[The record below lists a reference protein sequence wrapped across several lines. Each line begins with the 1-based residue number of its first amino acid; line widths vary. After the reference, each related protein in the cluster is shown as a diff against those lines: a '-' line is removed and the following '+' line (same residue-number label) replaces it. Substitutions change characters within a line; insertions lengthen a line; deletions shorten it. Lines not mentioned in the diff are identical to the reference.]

1 MSTLSGQPCTNTS
14 VRPSGEGHAGSTVF
28 TRGWSRDDAGA
39 RIELR
44 VAMADEGDV
53 PRVRALRGSA
63 DAAANGNGR
72 AVTAR
77 MRSARLEA
85 RPGVLVFRGSRKCR
99 HFRGKTLRA
108 HAYLALNTWKSRR
121 RRRCEPTSSRAGSE
135 PPDDRPSRRF
145 RVDYRSRA
153 CNTLE
158 APSTR
163 ADSRRASG
171 LVMTAAAADDAV
183 PSASENPKQRPAD
196 GPRFDRL
203 RPPLRAESLAVLKA
217 QGFERATPVQAATI
231 GLLAGN
237 KDVAVEACTGSGK
250 TLAFVLPLVEI
261 LARAETPFRKH
272 SVGAIVVSPTRELAK
287 QIYDVLVPFLR
298 GLDVEAGEA
307 PRGANGGARAMLLV
321 GGTDAAAD
329 AKRFADGGA
338 TALVGTPGRLDDVM
352 VRCKAMDLK
361 RVELLILDEADR
373 LLSMGFVKTLNA
385 IIARLPKQRRTGLF
399 SATQTEETEELAR
412 AGLRNPV
419 RVTVRDAASQAA
431 AKAATAAGAPAT
443 SAAARGKLPAQ
454 LRLTYKI
461 CPVDRRL
468 WHLREFLRGGD
479 ARGKKT
485 IAYFLTCACVDYFAT
500 ALEPDG
506 PADPNA
512 PDGSSITDARSN
524 ERRAC
529 EVIALHGKMKQSQR
543 EAALS
548 RFARSRDGALLLCTD
563 VAARGLDIP
572 GVDWVVQFDAPQDPA
587 AFVHRVG
594 RTARMGRE
602 GAALLYLAP
611 HEASYVEFLRVRHI
625 KVTQHDGNGS
635 EEAGDANGSRDGV
648 GTRDAAANEA
658 SREATAGD
666 SEEENA
672 SGSEDDDAEEEEDS
686 EDSEDAEDSDD
697 GDDDDDAAARLGAD
711 ELNAALRARS
721 ETNREAMEKGT
732 RAFVS
737 YMRGYKEHHC
747 RFIFRHKELQ
757 LARLA
762 NAMGLLRLPRMKEIR
777 KAPKAATAGF
787 VESAVDPDSVPYA
800 EKAREKQRRGA
811 NAAAAAARAEAEAR
825 GELSGGKAA
834 REKRKR
840 EQAAR
845 EAARANGEKRLTASK
860 RRQQESREDL
870 DDINDDYRAL
880 KKLKKGKISEEE
892 FDFELGFE
900 QPVGG
905 GRDGKN
911 YAEEKRTRDDA
922 RRVAGF
928 QNDRAS
934 RLHGAAAR
942 AAEKKP
948 KPSKP
953 KHLKNSKAK
962 GGGRGAK
969 AMKKKKFGK

>member
-1 MSTLSGQPCTNTS
+1 
-14 VRPSGEGHAGSTVF
+14 
-28 TRGWSRDDAGA
+28 
-39 RIELR
+39 
-44 VAMADEGDV
+44 
-53 PRVRALRGSA
+53 
-63 DAAANGNGR
+63 
-72 AVTAR
+72 
-77 MRSARLEA
+77 
-85 RPGVLVFRGSRKCR
+85 
-99 HFRGKTLRA
+99 
-108 HAYLALNTWKSRR
+108 
-121 RRRCEPTSSRAGSE
+121 
-135 PPDDRPSRRF
+135 
-145 RVDYRSRA
+145 
-153 CNTLE
+153 
-158 APSTR
+158 
-163 ADSRRASG
+163 
-171 LVMTAAAADDAV
+171 MTAAAADDAA
-183 PSASENPKQRPAD
+183 PGKIPKQRPAD
-196 GPRFDRL
+196 GPRFDHL
-203 RPPLRAESLAVLKA
+203 QPPLRVESLAVLKA

-287 QIYDVLVPFLR
+287 QIYDVLVPFLSAMNQTPEM
-298 GLDVEAGEA
+298 LAKA
-307 PRGANGGARAMLLV
+307 KAAKAARAMLLV

-329 AKRFADGGA
+329 AKTFAEKGA
-338 TALVGTPGRLDDVM
+338 VALVGTPGRLDDVM
-352 VRCKAMDLK
+352 VRSKVMDLK
-361 RVELLILDEADR
+361 RVDLLILDEADR
-373 LLSMGFVKTLNA
+373 LLSMGFMKTLNA
-385 IIARLPKQRRTGLF
+385 IVARLPKQRRTGLF

-431 AKAATAAGAPAT
+431 AKAAVAAGAPAT

-479 ARGKKT
+479 ARGKKV

-500 ALEPDG
+500 ALEPGG

-512 PDGSSITDARSN
+512 TDGRRLGSDAIRRENLTGSSS
-524 ERRAC
+524 C

-548 RFARSRDGALLLCTD
+548 RFADANDGALLLCTD

-611 HEASYVEFLRVRHI
+611 HEASYVEFLEVRHI
-625 KVTQHDGNGS
+625 KVTAHDAATKAQGGGGEDGSSHGVSAGAHAEADAEADASDAHEAGREATGEGS
-635 EEAGDANGSRDGV
+635 EEEDASVSEGG
-648 GTRDAAANEA
+648 
-658 SREATAGD
+658 
-666 SEEENA
+666 EEE
-672 SGSEDDDAEEEEDS
+672 EEEEEEDS
-686 EDSEDAEDSDD
+686 EDSD
-697 GDDDDDAAARLGAD
+697 DDDDDARVGAD

-757 LARLA
+757 LAKLA
-762 NAMGLLRLPRMKEIR
+762 SAVGLLRLPRMKEIR

-787 VESAVDPDSVPYA
+787 AESAVDPDSVPYA
-800 EKAREKQRRGA
+800 EKAREKQRRAA

-840 EQAAR
+840 EDAAK
-845 EAARANGEKRLTASK
+845 EAERKNGEKRLTASK

-905 GRDGKN
+905 GRDGRE
-911 YAEEKRTRDDA
+911 YAENKRARDDA
-922 RRVAGF
+922 RRNGTFGF
-928 QNDRAS
+928 RDDRAS
-934 RLHGAAAR
+934 RLYGAAAK
-942 AAEKKP
+942 AADKKP

>member
-1 MSTLSGQPCTNTS
+1 
-14 VRPSGEGHAGSTVF
+14 
-28 TRGWSRDDAGA
+28 
-39 RIELR
+39 
-44 VAMADEGDV
+44 
-53 PRVRALRGSA
+53 
-63 DAAANGNGR
+63 
-72 AVTAR
+72 
-77 MRSARLEA
+77 
-85 RPGVLVFRGSRKCR
+85 
-99 HFRGKTLRA
+99 
-108 HAYLALNTWKSRR
+108 
-121 RRRCEPTSSRAGSE
+121 
-135 PPDDRPSRRF
+135 
-145 RVDYRSRA
+145 
-153 CNTLE
+153 
-158 APSTR
+158 
-163 ADSRRASG
+163 
-171 LVMTAAAADDAV
+171 MTAAAADDAA
-183 PSASENPKQRPAD
+183 PGKIPKQRPAD
-196 GPRFDRL
+196 GPRFDHL
-203 RPPLRAESLAVLKA
+203 QPPLRAESLAVLKA

-287 QIYDVLVPFLR
+287 QIYDVLVPFLSAI
-298 GLDVEAGEA
+298 ETPSTAKA
-307 PRGANGGARAMLLV
+307 KAKARAMLLV

-329 AKRFADGGA
+329 AKTFAENGA
-338 TALVGTPGRLDDVM
+338 VALVGTPGRLDDVM
-352 VRCKAMDLK
+352 VRSKVMDLK
-361 RVELLILDEADR
+361 RVDLLILDEADR
-373 LLSMGFVKTLNA
+373 LLSMGFMKTLNA
-385 IIARLPKQRRTGLF
+385 IVARLPKQRRTGLF

-431 AKAATAAGAPAT
+431 AKAAVAAGAPAT

-479 ARGKKT
+479 ARGKKV

-500 ALEPDG
+500 ALEPGG

-512 PDGSSITDARSN
+512 TDGRRLGSDAVRRENLTESSS
-524 ERRAC
+524 C

-548 RFARSRDGALLLCTD
+548 RFAEANDGALLLCTD

-611 HEASYVEFLRVRHI
+611 HEASYVEFLEVRHI
-625 KVTQHDGNGS
+625 KVTPHDAATKAREGGGEDGSSHGVSAGAHAEADADASASDAHEAGREATEEGS
-635 EEAGDANGSRDGV
+635 EEEDASVSEGGD
-648 GTRDAAANEA
+648 
-658 SREATAGD
+658 
-666 SEEENA
+666 
-672 SGSEDDDAEEEEDS
+672 EEEEDS
-686 EDSEDAEDSDD
+686 EDSEDS
-697 GDDDDDAAARLGAD
+697 DDDAARVGAD
-711 ELNAALRARS
+711 GLNAALRARS

-747 RFIFRHKELQ
+747 RFIFRYKELQ
-757 LARLA
+757 LAKLA
-762 NAMGLLRLPRMKEIR
+762 SAVGLLRLPRMKEIR

-787 VESAVDPDSVPYA
+787 EESAVDPDSVPYA
-800 EKAREKQRRGA
+800 EKAREKQRCAA

-825 GELSGGKAA
+825 GELSGGEGA

-840 EQAAR
+840 EDAAR
-845 EAARANGEKRLTASK
+845 EAERKNGEKRLTASK

-905 GRDGKN
+905 GRDGRE
-911 YAEEKRTRDDA
+911 YAENKRARDDA
-922 RRVAGF
+922 RRNGTFGF
-928 QNDRAS
+928 RDDRAS
-934 RLHGAAAR
+934 RLYGAAAK
-942 AAEKKP
+942 AADKKP

>member
-1 MSTLSGQPCTNTS
+1 
-14 VRPSGEGHAGSTVF
+14 
-28 TRGWSRDDAGA
+28 
-39 RIELR
+39 
-44 VAMADEGDV
+44 
-53 PRVRALRGSA
+53 
-63 DAAANGNGR
+63 
-72 AVTAR
+72 
-77 MRSARLEA
+77 
-85 RPGVLVFRGSRKCR
+85 
-99 HFRGKTLRA
+99 
-108 HAYLALNTWKSRR
+108 
-121 RRRCEPTSSRAGSE
+121 
-135 PPDDRPSRRF
+135 
-145 RVDYRSRA
+145 
-153 CNTLE
+153 
-158 APSTR
+158 
-163 ADSRRASG
+163 
-171 LVMTAAAADDAV
+171 MTAAAADDAA
-183 PSASENPKQRPAD
+183 PGKIPKQRPAD
-196 GPRFDRL
+196 GPRFDHL
-203 RPPLRAESLAVLKA
+203 QPPLRAESLAVLRA

-287 QIYDVLVPFLR
+287 QIYDVLVPFLSAI
-298 GLDVEAGEA
+298 ETPSTAKA
-307 PRGANGGARAMLLV
+307 KAKARAMLLV

-329 AKRFADGGA
+329 AKTFAENGA
-338 TALVGTPGRLDDVM
+338 VALVGTPGRLDDVM
-352 VRCKAMDLK
+352 VRSKVMDLK
-361 RVELLILDEADR
+361 CVDLLILDEADR
-373 LLSMGFVKTLNA
+373 LLSMGFMKTLNA
-385 IIARLPKQRRTGLF
+385 IVARLPKQRRTGLF

-431 AKAATAAGAPAT
+431 AKAAVAAGAPAT

-479 ARGKKT
+479 ARGKKV

-500 ALEPDG
+500 ALEPGG

-512 PDGSSITDARSN
+512 TDGRRLGSDAVRRENLTESSS
-524 ERRAC
+524 C

-548 RFARSRDGALLLCTD
+548 RFAEANDGALLLCTD

-611 HEASYVEFLRVRHI
+611 HEASYVEFLEVRHI
-625 KVTQHDGNGS
+625 KVTPHDAATKARGGGGEDGSSHGVSDGAHAEADADASASDAHEAGREATEEGS
-635 EEAGDANGSRDGV
+635 EEEDASVSEGGD
-648 GTRDAAANEA
+648 
-658 SREATAGD
+658 
-666 SEEENA
+666 
-672 SGSEDDDAEEEEDS
+672 EEEEDS
-686 EDSEDAEDSDD
+686 EDSD
-697 GDDDDDAAARLGAD
+697 DDDDDAARVGAD
-711 ELNAALRARS
+711 GLNAALRARS

-747 RFIFRHKELQ
+747 RFIFRYKELQ
-757 LARLA
+757 LAKLA
-762 NAMGLLRLPRMKEIR
+762 SAVGLLRLPRMKEIR

-787 VESAVDPDSVPYA
+787 EESAVDPDSVPYA
-800 EKAREKQRRGA
+800 EKAREKQRRAA

-825 GELSGGKAA
+825 GELSGGKGA

-840 EQAAR
+840 EDAAR
-845 EAARANGEKRLTASK
+845 EAERKNGEKRLTASK
-860 RRQQESREDL
+860 RRQQESRENL

-905 GRDGKN
+905 GRDGRE
-911 YAEEKRTRDDA
+911 YAENKRARDDA
-922 RRVAGF
+922 RRNGTFGF
-928 QNDRAS
+928 RDDRAS
-934 RLHGAAAR
+934 RLYGAAAK
-942 AAEKKP
+942 AADKKP

>member
-1 MSTLSGQPCTNTS
+1 
-14 VRPSGEGHAGSTVF
+14 
-28 TRGWSRDDAGA
+28 
-39 RIELR
+39 
-44 VAMADEGDV
+44 
-53 PRVRALRGSA
+53 
-63 DAAANGNGR
+63 
-72 AVTAR
+72 
-77 MRSARLEA
+77 
-85 RPGVLVFRGSRKCR
+85 
-99 HFRGKTLRA
+99 
-108 HAYLALNTWKSRR
+108 
-121 RRRCEPTSSRAGSE
+121 
-135 PPDDRPSRRF
+135 
-145 RVDYRSRA
+145 
-153 CNTLE
+153 
-158 APSTR
+158 
-163 ADSRRASG
+163 
-171 LVMTAAAADDAV
+171 MTAAAADDAA
-183 PSASENPKQRPAD
+183 PGKIPKQRPAD
-196 GPRFDRL
+196 GPRFDHL
-203 RPPLRAESLAVLKA
+203 QPPLRAESLAVLKA

-250 TLAFVLPLVEI
+250 PLAFVLPLVEI

-272 SVGAIVVSPTRELAK
+272 SVRAIVVSPTRELAK
-287 QIYDVLVPFLR
+287 QIYDVLVPFLSAI
-298 GLDVEAGEA
+298 ETPSTAKA
-307 PRGANGGARAMLLV
+307 KAKARAMLLV

-329 AKRFADGGA
+329 AKTFAENGA
-338 TALVGTPGRLDDVM
+338 VALVGTPGRLDDVM
-352 VRCKAMDLK
+352 VRSKVMDLK
-361 RVELLILDEADR
+361 RVDLLILDEADR
-373 LLSMGFVKTLNA
+373 LLSMGFMKTLNA
-385 IIARLPKQRRTGLF
+385 IVARLPKQRRTGLF

-431 AKAATAAGAPAT
+431 AKAAVAAGAPAT

-479 ARGKKT
+479 ARGKKV

-500 ALEPDG
+500 ALEPGG

-512 PDGSSITDARSN
+512 TDGRHLGSDAVRRENLTESSS
-524 ERRAC
+524 C

-548 RFARSRDGALLLCTD
+548 RFAEAKDGALLLCTD

-611 HEASYVEFLRVRHI
+611 HEASYVEFLEVRHI
-625 KVTQHDGNGS
+625 KVTPHDAATKARGGGGEDGSSHGVSAGAHAEADADASASDAHEAGREATEEGS
-635 EEAGDANGSRDGV
+635 EEEDASVSEGGD
-648 GTRDAAANEA
+648 
-658 SREATAGD
+658 
-666 SEEENA
+666 
-672 SGSEDDDAEEEEDS
+672 EEEEDS
-686 EDSEDAEDSDD
+686 EDSEDSD
-697 GDDDDDAAARLGAD
+697 DDDDDAARVGAD
-711 ELNAALRARS
+711 GLNAALRARS

-747 RFIFRHKELQ
+747 RFIFRYKELQ
-757 LARLA
+757 LAKLA
-762 NAMGLLRLPRMKEIR
+762 SAFGLLRLPRMKEIR

-787 VESAVDPDSVPYA
+787 EESAVDPDSVPYA
-800 EKAREKQRRGA
+800 EKAREKQRRAA

-825 GELSGGKAA
+825 GELSGGKGA

-840 EQAAR
+840 EDAAR
-845 EAARANGEKRLTASK
+845 EAERKNGEKRLTASK

-905 GRDGKN
+905 GRDGRE
-911 YAEEKRTRDDA
+911 YAENKRARDDA
-922 RRVAGF
+922 RRNGTFGF
-928 QNDRAS
+928 RDDRAS
-934 RLHGAAAR
+934 RLYGAAAK
-942 AAEKKP
+942 AADKKP

>member
-1 MSTLSGQPCTNTS
+1 
-14 VRPSGEGHAGSTVF
+14 
-28 TRGWSRDDAGA
+28 
-39 RIELR
+39 
-44 VAMADEGDV
+44 
-53 PRVRALRGSA
+53 
-63 DAAANGNGR
+63 
-72 AVTAR
+72 
-77 MRSARLEA
+77 
-85 RPGVLVFRGSRKCR
+85 
-99 HFRGKTLRA
+99 
-108 HAYLALNTWKSRR
+108 
-121 RRRCEPTSSRAGSE
+121 
-135 PPDDRPSRRF
+135 
-145 RVDYRSRA
+145 
-153 CNTLE
+153 
-158 APSTR
+158 
-163 ADSRRASG
+163 
-171 LVMTAAAADDAV
+171 MTAAAADDAA
-183 PSASENPKQRPAD
+183 PGKIPKQRPAD
-196 GPRFDRL
+196 GPRFDHL
-203 RPPLRAESLAVLKA
+203 QPPLRVESLAVLKA

-287 QIYDVLVPFLR
+287 QIYDVLVPFLSAINQTPEM
-298 GLDVEAGEA
+298 LAKA
-307 PRGANGGARAMLLV
+307 KAAKAARAMLLV

-329 AKRFADGGA
+329 AKTFAEKGA
-338 TALVGTPGRLDDVM
+338 VALVGTPGRLDDVM
-352 VRCKAMDLK
+352 VRSKVMDLK
-361 RVELLILDEADR
+361 RVDLLILDEADR
-373 LLSMGFVKTLNA
+373 LLSMGFMKTLNA
-385 IIARLPKQRRTGLF
+385 IVARLPKQRRTGLF

-431 AKAATAAGAPAT
+431 AKAAVAAGAPAT

-479 ARGKKT
+479 ARGKKV

-500 ALEPDG
+500 ALEPGG

-512 PDGSSITDARSN
+512 TDGRRLGSDAIRRENLTGSSS
-524 ERRAC
+524 C

-548 RFARSRDGALLLCTD
+548 RFADANDGALLLCTD

-611 HEASYVEFLRVRHI
+611 HEASYVEFLEVRHI
-625 KVTQHDGNGS
+625 KVTAHDAATKAQGGGGEDGSSHGVSAGAHAEADAEADASDAHEAGREATGEGS
-635 EEAGDANGSRDGV
+635 EEEDASVSEGG
-648 GTRDAAANEA
+648 
-658 SREATAGD
+658 
-666 SEEENA
+666 EEE
-672 SGSEDDDAEEEEDS
+672 EEEEEEDS
-686 EDSEDAEDSDD
+686 EDSD
-697 GDDDDDAAARLGAD
+697 DDDDDARVGAD

-757 LARLA
+757 LAKLA
-762 NAMGLLRLPRMKEIR
+762 SAVGLLRLPRMKEIR

-787 VESAVDPDSVPYA
+787 AESAVDPDSVPYA
-800 EKAREKQRRGA
+800 EKAREKQRRAA

-840 EQAAR
+840 EDAAK
-845 EAARANGEKRLTASK
+845 EAERKNGEKRLTASK

-905 GRDGKN
+905 GRDGRE
-911 YAEEKRTRDDA
+911 YAENKRARDDA
-922 RRVAGF
+922 RRNGTFGF
-928 QNDRAS
+928 RDDRAS
-934 RLHGAAAR
+934 RLYGAAAK
-942 AAEKKP
+942 AADKKP

>member
-1 MSTLSGQPCTNTS
+1 
-14 VRPSGEGHAGSTVF
+14 
-28 TRGWSRDDAGA
+28 
-39 RIELR
+39 
-44 VAMADEGDV
+44 
-53 PRVRALRGSA
+53 
-63 DAAANGNGR
+63 
-72 AVTAR
+72 
-77 MRSARLEA
+77 
-85 RPGVLVFRGSRKCR
+85 
-99 HFRGKTLRA
+99 
-108 HAYLALNTWKSRR
+108 
-121 RRRCEPTSSRAGSE
+121 
-135 PPDDRPSRRF
+135 
-145 RVDYRSRA
+145 
-153 CNTLE
+153 
-158 APSTR
+158 
-163 ADSRRASG
+163 
-171 LVMTAAAADDAV
+171 MTAAAADDAA
-183 PSASENPKQRPAD
+183 PGKIPKQRPAD
-196 GPRFDRL
+196 GPRFDHL
-203 RPPLRAESLAVLKA
+203 QPPLRAESLAVLKA

-287 QIYDVLVPFLR
+287 QIYDVLVPFLSAINQTPEM
-298 GLDVEAGEA
+298 LAKA
-307 PRGANGGARAMLLV
+307 KAAKAARAMLLV

-329 AKRFADGGA
+329 AKTFAEKGA
-338 TALVGTPGRLDDVM
+338 VALVGTPGRLDDVM
-352 VRCKAMDLK
+352 VRSKVMDLK
-361 RVELLILDEADR
+361 RVDLLILDEADR
-373 LLSMGFVKTLNA
+373 LLSMGFMKTLNA
-385 IIARLPKQRRTGLF
+385 IVARLPKQRRTGLF

-431 AKAATAAGAPAT
+431 AKAAVAAGAPAT

-479 ARGKKT
+479 ARGKKV

-500 ALEPDG
+500 ALEPGG

-512 PDGSSITDARSN
+512 TDGRRLLGSDAVRRENLTESSS
-524 ERRAC
+524 C

-548 RFARSRDGALLLCTD
+548 RFAEANDGALLLCTD

-611 HEASYVEFLRVRHI
+611 HEASYVEFLEVRHI
-625 KVTQHDGNGS
+625 KVTPHDAATKARGGGGEDGSSHGVSAGAHAETDAEADASDAHEAGREATGEGS
-635 EEAGDANGSRDGV
+635 EEEDASVSEGG
-648 GTRDAAANEA
+648 
-658 SREATAGD
+658 
-666 SEEENA
+666 EEE
-672 SGSEDDDAEEEEDS
+672 EEEEDS
-686 EDSEDAEDSDD
+686 EDS
-697 GDDDDDAAARLGAD
+697 DDDDDDDEDARVGAD
-711 ELNAALRARS
+711 GLNAALRARS

-757 LARLA
+757 LAKLA
-762 NAMGLLRLPRMKEIR
+762 SAVGLLRLPRMKEIR

-787 VESAVDPDSVPYA
+787 AESAVDPDSVPYA
-800 EKAREKQRRGA
+800 EKAREKQRRAA

-840 EQAAR
+840 EDAAK
-845 EAARANGEKRLTASK
+845 EAERKNGEKRLTASK

-905 GRDGKN
+905 GRDGRE
-911 YAEEKRTRDDA
+911 YAENKRARDDA
-922 RRVAGF
+922 RRNGTFGF
-928 QNDRAS
+928 RDDRAS
-934 RLHGAAAR
+934 RLHGAAAK
-942 AAEKKP
+942 AADKKP

>member
-1 MSTLSGQPCTNTS
+1 
-14 VRPSGEGHAGSTVF
+14 
-28 TRGWSRDDAGA
+28 
-39 RIELR
+39 
-44 VAMADEGDV
+44 
-53 PRVRALRGSA
+53 
-63 DAAANGNGR
+63 
-72 AVTAR
+72 
-77 MRSARLEA
+77 
-85 RPGVLVFRGSRKCR
+85 
-99 HFRGKTLRA
+99 
-108 HAYLALNTWKSRR
+108 
-121 RRRCEPTSSRAGSE
+121 
-135 PPDDRPSRRF
+135 
-145 RVDYRSRA
+145 
-153 CNTLE
+153 
-158 APSTR
+158 
-163 ADSRRASG
+163 
-171 LVMTAAAADDAV
+171 MTAAAADDAA
-183 PSASENPKQRPAD
+183 PGKIPKQRPAD
-196 GPRFDRL
+196 GPRFDHL
-203 RPPLRAESLAVLKA
+203 QPPLRAESLAVLRA

-287 QIYDVLVPFLR
+287 QIYDVLVPFLSAI
-298 GLDVEAGEA
+298 ETPSTAKA
-307 PRGANGGARAMLLV
+307 KAKARAMLLV

-329 AKRFADGGA
+329 AKTFAENGA
-338 TALVGTPGRLDDVM
+338 VALVGTPGRLDDVM
-352 VRCKAMDLK
+352 VRSKVMDLK
-361 RVELLILDEADR
+361 RVDLLILDEADR
-373 LLSMGFVKTLNA
+373 LLSMGFMKTLNA
-385 IIARLPKQRRTGLF
+385 IVARLPKQRRTGLF

-431 AKAATAAGAPAT
+431 AKAAVAAGAPAT

-479 ARGKKT
+479 ARGKKV

-500 ALEPDG
+500 ALEPGG

-512 PDGSSITDARSN
+512 TDGRRLGSDAVRRENLTESSS
-524 ERRAC
+524 C

-548 RFARSRDGALLLCTD
+548 RFAEANDGALLLCTD

-611 HEASYVEFLRVRHI
+611 HEASYVEFLEVRHI
-625 KVTQHDGNGS
+625 KVTPHDATTKARGGGGEDGSSHGVSDGAHAEADADASASDAHEAGREATEEGS
-635 EEAGDANGSRDGV
+635 EEEDASVSEGGD
-648 GTRDAAANEA
+648 
-658 SREATAGD
+658 
-666 SEEENA
+666 
-672 SGSEDDDAEEEEDS
+672 EEEEDS
-686 EDSEDAEDSDD
+686 EDSD
-697 GDDDDDAAARLGAD
+697 DDDDDAARVGAD
-711 ELNAALRARS
+711 GLNAALRARS

-747 RFIFRHKELQ
+747 RFIFRYKELQ
-757 LARLA
+757 LAKLA
-762 NAMGLLRLPRMKEIR
+762 SAVGLLRLPRMKEIR

-787 VESAVDPDSVPYA
+787 EESAVDPDSVPYA
-800 EKAREKQRRGA
+800 EKAREKQRRAA

-825 GELSGGKAA
+825 GELSGGKGA

-840 EQAAR
+840 EDAAR
-845 EAARANGEKRLTASK
+845 EAERKNGEKRLTASK
-860 RRQQESREDL
+860 RRQQESRENL

-905 GRDGKN
+905 GRDGRE
-911 YAEEKRTRDDA
+911 YAENKRARDDA
-922 RRVAGF
+922 RRNGTFGF
-928 QNDRAS
+928 RDDRAS
-934 RLHGAAAR
+934 RLYGAAAK
-942 AAEKKP
+942 AADKKP

>member
-1 MSTLSGQPCTNTS
+1 
-14 VRPSGEGHAGSTVF
+14 
-28 TRGWSRDDAGA
+28 
-39 RIELR
+39 
-44 VAMADEGDV
+44 
-53 PRVRALRGSA
+53 
-63 DAAANGNGR
+63 
-72 AVTAR
+72 
-77 MRSARLEA
+77 
-85 RPGVLVFRGSRKCR
+85 
-99 HFRGKTLRA
+99 
-108 HAYLALNTWKSRR
+108 
-121 RRRCEPTSSRAGSE
+121 
-135 PPDDRPSRRF
+135 
-145 RVDYRSRA
+145 
-153 CNTLE
+153 
-158 APSTR
+158 
-163 ADSRRASG
+163 
-171 LVMTAAAADDAV
+171 MTAAAADDAA
-183 PSASENPKQRPAD
+183 PGKIPKQRPAD
-196 GPRFDRL
+196 GPRFDHL
-203 RPPLRAESLAVLKA
+203 HPPLRAESLAVLKA

-287 QIYDVLVPFLR
+287 QIYDVLVPFLSAI
-298 GLDVEAGEA
+298 ETPSTAKA
-307 PRGANGGARAMLLV
+307 KAKARAMLLV

-329 AKRFADGGA
+329 AKTFAENGA
-338 TALVGTPGRLDDVM
+338 VALVGTPGRLDDVM
-352 VRCKAMDLK
+352 VRSKVMDLK
-361 RVELLILDEADR
+361 RVDLLILDEADR
-373 LLSMGFVKTLNA
+373 LLSMGFMKTLNA
-385 IIARLPKQRRTGLF
+385 IVARLPKQRRTGLF

-431 AKAATAAGAPAT
+431 AKAAVAAGAPAT

-479 ARGKKT
+479 ARGKKV

-500 ALEPDG
+500 ALEPGG

-512 PDGSSITDARSN
+512 TDGRRLGSDAVRRENLTESSS
-524 ERRAC
+524 C

-548 RFARSRDGALLLCTD
+548 RFAEANDGALLLCTD

-611 HEASYVEFLRVRHI
+611 HEASYVEFLEVRHI
-625 KVTQHDGNGS
+625 KVTPHDAATKAREGGGEDGSSHGVSAGAHAEADADASASDAHEAGREATEEGS
-635 EEAGDANGSRDGV
+635 EEEDASVSEGGD
-648 GTRDAAANEA
+648 
-658 SREATAGD
+658 
-666 SEEENA
+666 
-672 SGSEDDDAEEEEDS
+672 EEEEDS
-686 EDSEDAEDSDD
+686 EDSEDS
-697 GDDDDDAAARLGAD
+697 DDDAARVGAD
-711 ELNAALRARS
+711 GLNAALRARS

-747 RFIFRHKELQ
+747 RFIFRYKELQ
-757 LARLA
+757 LAKLA
-762 NAMGLLRLPRMKEIR
+762 SAVGLLRLPRMKEIR

-787 VESAVDPDSVPYA
+787 EESAVDPDSVPYA
-800 EKAREKQRRGA
+800 EKAREKQRCAA

-825 GELSGGKAA
+825 GELSGGEGA

-840 EQAAR
+840 EDAAR
-845 EAARANGEKRLTASK
+845 EAERKNGEKRLTASK

-905 GRDGKN
+905 GRDGRE
-911 YAEEKRTRDDA
+911 YAENKRARDDA
-922 RRVAGF
+922 RRNGTFGF
-928 QNDRAS
+928 RDDRAS
-934 RLHGAAAR
+934 RLYGAAAK
-942 AAEKKP
+942 AADKKP

>member
-1 MSTLSGQPCTNTS
+1 
-14 VRPSGEGHAGSTVF
+14 
-28 TRGWSRDDAGA
+28 
-39 RIELR
+39 
-44 VAMADEGDV
+44 
-53 PRVRALRGSA
+53 
-63 DAAANGNGR
+63 
-72 AVTAR
+72 
-77 MRSARLEA
+77 
-85 RPGVLVFRGSRKCR
+85 
-99 HFRGKTLRA
+99 
-108 HAYLALNTWKSRR
+108 
-121 RRRCEPTSSRAGSE
+121 
-135 PPDDRPSRRF
+135 
-145 RVDYRSRA
+145 
-153 CNTLE
+153 
-158 APSTR
+158 
-163 ADSRRASG
+163 
-171 LVMTAAAADDAV
+171 MTAAAADDAA
-183 PSASENPKQRPAD
+183 PGKIPKQRPAD
-196 GPRFDRL
+196 GPRFDHL
-203 RPPLRAESLAVLKA
+203 QPPLRVESLAVLKA

-287 QIYDVLVPFLR
+287 QIYDVLVPFLSAINQTPEM
-298 GLDVEAGEA
+298 LAKA
-307 PRGANGGARAMLLV
+307 KAAKAARAMLLV

-329 AKRFADGGA
+329 AKTFAEKGA
-338 TALVGTPGRLDDVM
+338 VALVGTPGRLDDVM
-352 VRCKAMDLK
+352 VRSKVMDLK
-361 RVELLILDEADR
+361 RVDLLILDEADR
-373 LLSMGFVKTLNA
+373 LLSMGFMKTLNA
-385 IIARLPKQRRTGLF
+385 IVARLPKQRRTGLF

-431 AKAATAAGAPAT
+431 AKAAVAAGAPAT

-479 ARGKKT
+479 ARGKKV

-500 ALEPDG
+500 ALEPGG

-512 PDGSSITDARSN
+512 TDGRRLGSDAIRRENLTGSSS
-524 ERRAC
+524 C

-548 RFARSRDGALLLCTD
+548 RFADANDGALLLCTD

-611 HEASYVEFLRVRHI
+611 HEASYVEFLEVRHI
-625 KVTQHDGNGS
+625 KVTAHDAATKAQGGGGEDGSSHGVSAGAHAEADAEADASDAHEAGREATGEGS
-635 EEAGDANGSRDGV
+635 EEEDASVSEGG
-648 GTRDAAANEA
+648 
-658 SREATAGD
+658 
-666 SEEENA
+666 EEE
-672 SGSEDDDAEEEEDS
+672 EEEEEEDS
-686 EDSEDAEDSDD
+686 EDSD
-697 GDDDDDAAARLGAD
+697 DDDDDARVGAD

-757 LARLA
+757 LAKLA
-762 NAMGLLRLPRMKEIR
+762 SAVGLLRLPRMKEIR

-787 VESAVDPDSVPYA
+787 AESAVDPDSVPYA
-800 EKAREKQRRGA
+800 EKAREKQRRAA

-840 EQAAR
+840 EDAAK
-845 EAARANGEKRLTASK
+845 EAERKNGEKRLTASK

-905 GRDGKN
+905 GRDGRE
-911 YAEEKRTRDDA
+911 YAENKRARDDV
-922 RRVAGF
+922 RRNGTFGF
-928 QNDRAS
+928 RDDRAS
-934 RLHGAAAR
+934 RLYGAAAK
-942 AAEKKP
+942 AADKKP

>member
-1 MSTLSGQPCTNTS
+1 
-14 VRPSGEGHAGSTVF
+14 
-28 TRGWSRDDAGA
+28 
-39 RIELR
+39 
-44 VAMADEGDV
+44 
-53 PRVRALRGSA
+53 
-63 DAAANGNGR
+63 
-72 AVTAR
+72 
-77 MRSARLEA
+77 
-85 RPGVLVFRGSRKCR
+85 
-99 HFRGKTLRA
+99 
-108 HAYLALNTWKSRR
+108 
-121 RRRCEPTSSRAGSE
+121 
-135 PPDDRPSRRF
+135 
-145 RVDYRSRA
+145 
-153 CNTLE
+153 
-158 APSTR
+158 
-163 ADSRRASG
+163 
-171 LVMTAAAADDAV
+171 MTAAAADDAA
-183 PSASENPKQRPAD
+183 PGKIPKQRPAD
-196 GPRFDRL
+196 GPRFDHL
-203 RPPLRAESLAVLKA
+203 QPPIRAESLAVLKA

-287 QIYDVLVPFLR
+287 QIYDVLVPFLSAINQTPEM
-298 GLDVEAGEA
+298 LAKA
-307 PRGANGGARAMLLV
+307 KAAKAARAMLLV

-329 AKRFADGGA
+329 AKTFAEKGA
-338 TALVGTPGRLDDVM
+338 VALVGTPGRLDDVM
-352 VRCKAMDLK
+352 VRSKVMDLK
-361 RVELLILDEADR
+361 RVDLLILDEADR
-373 LLSMGFVKTLNA
+373 LLSMGFMKTLNA
-385 IIARLPKQRRTGLF
+385 IVARLPKQRRTGLF

-431 AKAATAAGAPAT
+431 AKAAVAAGAPAT

-479 ARGKKT
+479 ARGKKV

-500 ALEPDG
+500 ALEPGG

-512 PDGSSITDARSN
+512 TDGRRLGSDAIRRENLTGSSS
-524 ERRAC
+524 C

-548 RFARSRDGALLLCTD
+548 RFADANDGALLLCTD

-611 HEASYVEFLRVRHI
+611 HEASYVEFLEVRHI
-625 KVTQHDGNGS
+625 KVTAHDAATKAQGGGGEDGSSHGVSAGAHAEADAEADASDAHEAGREATGEGS
-635 EEAGDANGSRDGV
+635 EEEDASVSEGG
-648 GTRDAAANEA
+648 
-658 SREATAGD
+658 
-666 SEEENA
+666 EEE
-672 SGSEDDDAEEEEDS
+672 EEEEEEDS
-686 EDSEDAEDSDD
+686 EDSD
-697 GDDDDDAAARLGAD
+697 DDDDDARVGAD

-757 LARLA
+757 LAKLA
-762 NAMGLLRLPRMKEIR
+762 SAVGLLRLPRMKEIR

-787 VESAVDPDSVPYA
+787 AESAVDPDSVPYA
-800 EKAREKQRRGA
+800 EKAREKQRRAA

-840 EQAAR
+840 EDAAK
-845 EAARANGEKRLTASK
+845 EAERKNGEKRLTASK

-905 GRDGKN
+905 GRDGRE
-911 YAEEKRTRDDA
+911 YAENKRARDDV
-922 RRVAGF
+922 RRNGTFGF
-928 QNDRAS
+928 RDDRAS
-934 RLHGAAAR
+934 RLYGAAAK
-942 AAEKKP
+942 AADKKP

>member
-1 MSTLSGQPCTNTS
+1 
-14 VRPSGEGHAGSTVF
+14 
-28 TRGWSRDDAGA
+28 
-39 RIELR
+39 
-44 VAMADEGDV
+44 
-53 PRVRALRGSA
+53 
-63 DAAANGNGR
+63 
-72 AVTAR
+72 
-77 MRSARLEA
+77 
-85 RPGVLVFRGSRKCR
+85 
-99 HFRGKTLRA
+99 
-108 HAYLALNTWKSRR
+108 
-121 RRRCEPTSSRAGSE
+121 
-135 PPDDRPSRRF
+135 
-145 RVDYRSRA
+145 
-153 CNTLE
+153 
-158 APSTR
+158 
-163 ADSRRASG
+163 
-171 LVMTAAAADDAV
+171 MTAAAADDAA
-183 PSASENPKQRPAD
+183 PGKIPKQRPAD
-196 GPRFDRL
+196 GPRFDHL
-203 RPPLRAESLAVLKA
+203 QPPLRAESLAVLKA

-287 QIYDVLVPFLR
+287 QIYDVLVPFLSAI
-298 GLDVEAGEA
+298 ETPSTAKA
-307 PRGANGGARAMLLV
+307 KAKARAMLLV

-329 AKRFADGGA
+329 AKTFAENGA
-338 TALVGTPGRLDDVM
+338 VALVGTPGRLDDVM
-352 VRCKAMDLK
+352 VRSKVMDLK
-361 RVELLILDEADR
+361 RVDLLILDEADR
-373 LLSMGFVKTLNA
+373 LLSMGFMKTLNA
-385 IIARLPKQRRTGLF
+385 IVARLPKQRRTGLF

-431 AKAATAAGAPAT
+431 AKAVVAAGAPAT

-479 ARGKKT
+479 ARGKKV

-500 ALEPDG
+500 ALEPGG

-512 PDGSSITDARSN
+512 TDGRHLGSDAVRRENLTESSS
-524 ERRAC
+524 C

-548 RFARSRDGALLLCTD
+548 RFAEANDGALLLCTD

-611 HEASYVEFLRVRHI
+611 HEASYVEFLEVRHI
-625 KVTQHDGNGS
+625 KVTPHDAATKARGGGGEDGSSHGVSAGAHAEADADASASDAHEAGREATEEGS
-635 EEAGDANGSRDGV
+635 EEEDASVSEGGD
-648 GTRDAAANEA
+648 
-658 SREATAGD
+658 
-666 SEEENA
+666 
-672 SGSEDDDAEEEEDS
+672 EEEEDS
-686 EDSEDAEDSDD
+686 EDSEDS
-697 GDDDDDAAARLGAD
+697 DDDAARVGAD
-711 ELNAALRARS
+711 GLNAALRARS

-747 RFIFRHKELQ
+747 RFIFRYKELQ
-757 LARLA
+757 LAKLA
-762 NAMGLLRLPRMKEIR
+762 SAFGLLRLPRMKEIR

-787 VESAVDPDSVPYA
+787 EESAVDPDSVPYA
-800 EKAREKQRRGA
+800 EKAREKQRRAA

-825 GELSGGKAA
+825 GELSGGKGA

-840 EQAAR
+840 EDAAR
-845 EAARANGEKRLTASK
+845 EAERKNGEKRLTASK

-905 GRDGKN
+905 GRDGRE
-911 YAEEKRTRDDA
+911 YAENKRARDDA
-922 RRVAGF
+922 RRNGTFGF
-928 QNDRAS
+928 RDDRAS
-934 RLHGAAAR
+934 RLYGAAAK
-942 AAEKKP
+942 AADKKP

>member
-1 MSTLSGQPCTNTS
+1 
-14 VRPSGEGHAGSTVF
+14 
-28 TRGWSRDDAGA
+28 
-39 RIELR
+39 
-44 VAMADEGDV
+44 
-53 PRVRALRGSA
+53 
-63 DAAANGNGR
+63 
-72 AVTAR
+72 
-77 MRSARLEA
+77 
-85 RPGVLVFRGSRKCR
+85 
-99 HFRGKTLRA
+99 
-108 HAYLALNTWKSRR
+108 
-121 RRRCEPTSSRAGSE
+121 
-135 PPDDRPSRRF
+135 
-145 RVDYRSRA
+145 
-153 CNTLE
+153 
-158 APSTR
+158 
-163 ADSRRASG
+163 
-171 LVMTAAAADDAV
+171 MTAAAADDAA
-183 PSASENPKQRPAD
+183 PGKIPKQRPAD
-196 GPRFDRL
+196 GPRFDHL
-203 RPPLRAESLAVLKA
+203 QPPLRAESLAVLKA

-287 QIYDVLVPFLR
+287 QIYDVLVPFLSAI
-298 GLDVEAGEA
+298 ETPSTAKA
-307 PRGANGGARAMLLV
+307 KAKARAMLLV

-329 AKRFADGGA
+329 AKTFAENGA
-338 TALVGTPGRLDDVM
+338 VALVGTPGRLDDVM
-352 VRCKAMDLK
+352 VRSKVMDLK
-361 RVELLILDEADR
+361 RVDLLILDEADR
-373 LLSMGFVKTLNA
+373 LLSMGFMKTLNA
-385 IIARLPKQRRTGLF
+385 IVARLPKQRRTGLF

-431 AKAATAAGAPAT
+431 AKAAVAAGAPAT

-479 ARGKKT
+479 ARGKKV

-500 ALEPDG
+500 ALEPGG

-512 PDGSSITDARSN
+512 TDGRRLGSDAVRRENLTESSS
-524 ERRAC
+524 C

-548 RFARSRDGALLLCTD
+548 RFAEANDGALLLCTD

-686 EDSEDAEDSDD
+686 EDSKDAEDSDD

-747 RFIFRHKELQ
+747 RFIFRYKELQ
-757 LARLA
+757 LAKLA
-762 NAMGLLRLPRMKEIR
+762 SAFGLLRLPRMKEIR

-787 VESAVDPDSVPYA
+787 EESAVDPDSVPYA
-800 EKAREKQRRGA
+800 EKAREKQRRAA

-825 GELSGGKAA
+825 GELSGGKGA

-840 EQAAR
+840 EDAAR
-845 EAARANGEKRLTASK
+845 EAERKNGEKRLTASK

-905 GRDGKN
+905 GRDGRE
-911 YAEEKRTRDDA
+911 YAENKRARDDA
-922 RRVAGF
+922 RRNGTFGF
-928 QNDRAS
+928 RDDRAS
-934 RLHGAAAR
+934 RLYGAAAK
-942 AAEKKP
+942 AADKKP

>member
-1 MSTLSGQPCTNTS
+1 
-14 VRPSGEGHAGSTVF
+14 
-28 TRGWSRDDAGA
+28 
-39 RIELR
+39 
-44 VAMADEGDV
+44 
-53 PRVRALRGSA
+53 
-63 DAAANGNGR
+63 
-72 AVTAR
+72 
-77 MRSARLEA
+77 
-85 RPGVLVFRGSRKCR
+85 
-99 HFRGKTLRA
+99 
-108 HAYLALNTWKSRR
+108 
-121 RRRCEPTSSRAGSE
+121 
-135 PPDDRPSRRF
+135 
-145 RVDYRSRA
+145 
-153 CNTLE
+153 
-158 APSTR
+158 
-163 ADSRRASG
+163 
-171 LVMTAAAADDAV
+171 
-183 PSASENPKQRPAD
+183 
-196 GPRFDRL
+196 
-203 RPPLRAESLAVLKA
+203 
-217 QGFERATPVQAATI
+217 
-231 GLLAGN
+231 
-237 KDVAVEACTGSGK
+237 
-250 TLAFVLPLVEI
+250 
-261 LARAETPFRKH
+261 
-272 SVGAIVVSPTRELAK
+272 VGAIVVSPTRELAK
-287 QIYDVLVPFLR
+287 QIYDVLVPFLSAINQTPEM
-298 GLDVEAGEA
+298 LAKA
-307 PRGANGGARAMLLV
+307 KAAKAARAMLLV

-329 AKRFADGGA
+329 AKTFAEKGA
-338 TALVGTPGRLDDVM
+338 VALVGTPGRLDDVM
-352 VRCKAMDLK
+352 VRSKVMDLK
-361 RVELLILDEADR
+361 RVDLLILDEADR
-373 LLSMGFVKTLNA
+373 LLSMGFMKTLNA
-385 IIARLPKQRRTGLF
+385 IVARLPKQRRTGLF

-431 AKAATAAGAPAT
+431 AKAAVAAGAPAT

-479 ARGKKT
+479 ARGKKV

-500 ALEPDG
+500 ALEPGG

-512 PDGSSITDARSN
+512 TDGRRLGSDAIRRENLTGSSS
-524 ERRAC
+524 C

-548 RFARSRDGALLLCTD
+548 RFADANDGALLLCTD

-611 HEASYVEFLRVRHI
+611 HEASYVEFLEVRHI
-625 KVTQHDGNGS
+625 KVTAHDAATKAQGGGGEDGSSHGVSAGAHAEADAEADASDAHEAGREATGEGS
-635 EEAGDANGSRDGV
+635 EEEDASVSEGG
-648 GTRDAAANEA
+648 
-658 SREATAGD
+658 
-666 SEEENA
+666 EEE
-672 SGSEDDDAEEEEDS
+672 EEEEEEDS
-686 EDSEDAEDSDD
+686 EDSD
-697 GDDDDDAAARLGAD
+697 DDDDDARVGAD

-757 LARLA
+757 LAKLA
-762 NAMGLLRLPRMKEIR
+762 SAVGLLRLPRMKEIR

-787 VESAVDPDSVPYA
+787 AESAVDPDSVPYA
-800 EKAREKQRRGA
+800 EKAREKQRRAA

-840 EQAAR
+840 EDAAK
-845 EAARANGEKRLTASK
+845 EAERKNGEKRLTASK

-905 GRDGKN
+905 GRDGRE
-911 YAEEKRTRDDA
+911 YAENKRARDDA
-922 RRVAGF
+922 RRNGTFGF
-928 QNDRAS
+928 RDDRAS
-934 RLHGAAAR
+934 RLYGAAAK
-942 AAEKKP
+942 AADKKP

>member
-1 MSTLSGQPCTNTS
+1 
-14 VRPSGEGHAGSTVF
+14 
-28 TRGWSRDDAGA
+28 
-39 RIELR
+39 
-44 VAMADEGDV
+44 
-53 PRVRALRGSA
+53 
-63 DAAANGNGR
+63 
-72 AVTAR
+72 
-77 MRSARLEA
+77 
-85 RPGVLVFRGSRKCR
+85 
-99 HFRGKTLRA
+99 
-108 HAYLALNTWKSRR
+108 
-121 RRRCEPTSSRAGSE
+121 
-135 PPDDRPSRRF
+135 
-145 RVDYRSRA
+145 
-153 CNTLE
+153 
-158 APSTR
+158 
-163 ADSRRASG
+163 
-171 LVMTAAAADDAV
+171 MTAAAADDAI
-183 PSASENPKQRPAD
+183 PSAGKIPKQRPAD
-196 GPRFDRL
+196 GPRFDSL
-203 RPPLRAESLAVLKA
+203 RPPLRAESLAVLAA

-261 LARAETPFRKH
+261 LARQETPFRKH
-272 SVGAIVVSPTRELAK
+272 SVGGIIVSPTRELAK
-287 QIYDVLVPFLR
+287 QIYDVAVPFLNTVFKH
-298 GLDVEAGEA
+298 GATKDTKA
-307 PRGANGGARAMLLV
+307 PRAAMLLV

-329 AKRFADGGA
+329 AKAFAEFGA
-338 TALVGTPGRLDDVM
+338 VALIGTPGRLDDVM

-361 RVELLILDEADR
+361 RVELLVLDEADR

-468 WHLREFLRGGD
+468 WHLREFLRAGD

-500 ALEPDG
+500 ALEPGG
-506 PADPNA
+506 PADPN
-512 PDGSSITDARSN
+512 DNEKGSVGENKTN
-524 ERRAC
+524 AC

-543 EAALS
+543 EAALL
-548 RFARSRDGALLLCTD
+548 RFARARDGALLLCTD

-611 HEASYVEFLRVRHI
+611 HEASYVQFLEVRHI
-625 KVTQHDGNGS
+625 KVAPHDGAKAERGGALAHGTPPGGVAGDADSDDDADAVS
-635 EEAGDANGSRDGV
+635 EEAG
-648 GTRDAAANEA
+648 
-658 SREATAGD
+658 REAVEAGSD
-666 SEEENA
+666 
-672 SGSEDDDAEEEEDS
+672 EEDASVS
-686 EDSEDAEDSDD
+686 EGDDLEDEDAGEEDEEDEEDSDD
-697 GDDDDDAAARLGAD
+697 DDDDDDDDARLGAD
-711 ELNAALRARS
+711 ALNAALRVRS

-787 VESAVDPDSVPYA
+787 VESAVDPEAVPYA
-800 EKAREKQRRGA
+800 EKAREKQRRAA

-825 GELSGGKAA
+825 GELSEGKGA

-840 EQAAR
+840 EEAAR
-845 EAARANGEKRLTASK
+845 EAERKNGEKRLTASK

-905 GRDGKN
+905 GRDGRER
-911 YAEEKRTRDDA
+911 AVEKRERDDK
-922 RRVAGF
+922 RRGAAF

-934 RLHGAAAR
+934 RLHGAAAK

-948 KPSKP
+948 KPGKP
-953 KHLKNSKAK
+953 RHLKNSKAK

>member
-1 MSTLSGQPCTNTS
+1 
-14 VRPSGEGHAGSTVF
+14 
-28 TRGWSRDDAGA
+28 
-39 RIELR
+39 
-44 VAMADEGDV
+44 
-53 PRVRALRGSA
+53 
-63 DAAANGNGR
+63 
-72 AVTAR
+72 
-77 MRSARLEA
+77 
-85 RPGVLVFRGSRKCR
+85 
-99 HFRGKTLRA
+99 
-108 HAYLALNTWKSRR
+108 
-121 RRRCEPTSSRAGSE
+121 
-135 PPDDRPSRRF
+135 
-145 RVDYRSRA
+145 
-153 CNTLE
+153 
-158 APSTR
+158 
-163 ADSRRASG
+163 
-171 LVMTAAAADDAV
+171 MTAAAADDAA
-183 PSASENPKQRPAD
+183 PYFASENPKQRPAD
-196 GPRFDRL
+196 GPRFDSL
-203 RPPLRAESLAVLKA
+203 RPPLREESLAVLKA
-217 QGFERATPVQAATI
+217 QGYERATPVQAATI

-250 TLAFVLPLVEI
+250 TLAFVLPLLEI
-261 LARAETPFRKH
+261 LARADAPFRKH
-272 SVGAIVVSPTRELAK
+272 SVGAIVVSPTRELAR
-287 QIYDVLVPFLR
+287 QIYDVLVPFLS
-298 GLDVEAGEA
+298 GLLLEAGKPA
-307 PRGANGGARAMLLV
+307 SRARAMLLV

-329 AKRFADGGA
+329 AKRFAELGA
-338 TALVGTPGRLDDVM
+338 AALVGTPGRLDDVM
-352 VRCKAMDLK
+352 VRCKAMDLR

-431 AKAATAAGAPAT
+431 AKAAAAAGAPVT

-461 CPVDRRL
+461 CPMDQRL
-468 WHLREFLRGGD
+468 WHLRKFLRGGE
-479 ARGKKT
+479 ARGKKV

-500 ALEPDG
+500 ALEPGG
-506 PADPNA
+506 PADPDA
-512 PDGSSITDARSN
+512 KDGSSDADARSS
-524 ERRAC
+524 ERRSC

-548 RFARSRDGALLLCTD
+548 RFARARDGALLLCTD

-611 HEASYVEFLRVRHI
+611 HEASYVRFLEVRHI
-625 KVTQHDGNGS
+625 KVTPHDEPAS
-635 EEAGDANGSRDGV
+635 ETNEREDASRDGV
-648 GTRDAAANEA
+648 GARDADSNET
-658 SREATAGD
+658 SHEATAEGSETEED
-666 SEEENA
+666 DASWSEE
-672 SGSEDDDAEEEEDS
+672 DDAEKEGDARG
-686 EDSEDAEDSDD
+686 EDAEDSEKSEDAERRDESDDDDDDDDD
-697 GDDDDDAAARLGAD
+697 GGEDDDAAAKLGA
-711 ELNAALRARS
+711 EGLNAVLRARS
-721 ETNREAMEKGT
+721 ETNREVMEKGT

-762 NAMGLLRLPRMKEIR
+762 KAMGLLRLPRMKEIR
-777 KAPKAATAGF
+777 KAPRTATAGF
-787 VESAVDPDSVPYA
+787 VESAVDPDTVPYA
-800 EKAREKQRRGA
+800 EKAREKQRRAA
-811 NAAAAAARAEAEAR
+811 NAAAAAERAEAEAR
-825 GELSGGKAA
+825 GELSEGKAA

-840 EQAAR
+840 EDAAR
-845 EAARANGEKRLTASK
+845 EAERKNGEKRLTALK

-905 GRDGKN
+905 GRDGRD
-911 YAEEKRTRDDA
+911 YAKERRTHGDA
-922 RRVAGF
+922 RRGAGI

-934 RLHGAAAR
+934 RLRGAAAR

-969 AMKKKKFGK
+969 AMKKKRFGK

>member
-1 MSTLSGQPCTNTS
+1 
-14 VRPSGEGHAGSTVF
+14 
-28 TRGWSRDDAGA
+28 
-39 RIELR
+39 
-44 VAMADEGDV
+44 
-53 PRVRALRGSA
+53 
-63 DAAANGNGR
+63 
-72 AVTAR
+72 
-77 MRSARLEA
+77 
-85 RPGVLVFRGSRKCR
+85 
-99 HFRGKTLRA
+99 
-108 HAYLALNTWKSRR
+108 
-121 RRRCEPTSSRAGSE
+121 
-135 PPDDRPSRRF
+135 
-145 RVDYRSRA
+145 
-153 CNTLE
+153 
-158 APSTR
+158 
-163 ADSRRASG
+163 
-171 LVMTAAAADDAV
+171 MTAAAADDAA
-183 PSASENPKQRPAD
+183 PGKIPKQRPAD
-196 GPRFDRL
+196 GPRFDHL
-203 RPPLRAESLAVLKA
+203 HPPLRAESLAVLKA

-287 QIYDVLVPFLR
+287 QIYDVLVPFLSAI
-298 GLDVEAGEA
+298 ETPSTAKA
-307 PRGANGGARAMLLV
+307 KAKARAMLLV

-329 AKRFADGGA
+329 AKTFAENGA
-338 TALVGTPGRLDDVM
+338 VALVGTPGRLDDVM
-352 VRCKAMDLK
+352 VRSKVMDLK
-361 RVELLILDEADR
+361 RVDLLILDEADR
-373 LLSMGFVKTLNA
+373 LLSMGFMKTLNA
-385 IIARLPKQRRTGLF
+385 IVARLPKQRRTGLF

-431 AKAATAAGAPAT
+431 AKAAVAAGAPAT

-479 ARGKKT
+479 ARGKKV

-500 ALEPDG
+500 ALEPGG

-512 PDGSSITDARSN
+512 TDGRRLVSDAVRRENLTESSS
-524 ERRAC
+524 C

-548 RFARSRDGALLLCTD
+548 RFAEANDGALLLCTD

-611 HEASYVEFLRVRHI
+611 HEASYVEFLEVRHI
-625 KVTQHDGNGS
+625 KVTPHDAATKARGGGGEDGSSHGVSAGAHAEADADASASDAHEAGREATEEGS
-635 EEAGDANGSRDGV
+635 EEEDASVSEGGD
-648 GTRDAAANEA
+648 
-658 SREATAGD
+658 
-666 SEEENA
+666 
-672 SGSEDDDAEEEEDS
+672 EEEEDS
-686 EDSEDAEDSDD
+686 EDSEDS
-697 GDDDDDAAARLGAD
+697 DDDAARVGAD
-711 ELNAALRARS
+711 GLNAALRARS

-747 RFIFRHKELQ
+747 RFIFRYKELQ
-757 LARLA
+757 LAKLA
-762 NAMGLLRLPRMKEIR
+762 SAVGLLRLPRMKEIR

-787 VESAVDPDSVPYA
+787 EESAVDPDSVPYA
-800 EKAREKQRRGA
+800 EKAREKQRCAA

-825 GELSGGKAA
+825 GELSGGEGA

-840 EQAAR
+840 EDAAR
-845 EAARANGEKRLTASK
+845 EAERKNGEKRLTASK

-905 GRDGKN
+905 GRDGRE
-911 YAEEKRTRDDA
+911 YAENKRARDDA
-922 RRVAGF
+922 RRNGTFGF
-928 QNDRAS
+928 RDDRAS
-934 RLHGAAAR
+934 RLYGAAAK
-942 AAEKKP
+942 AADKKP